1 MLIYYLSARQSGNKY
16 QIELKKKLKV
26 KQKTE
31 FENKFRKIKKFLTRN
46 NKYAIII

>member
-31 FENKFRKIKKFLTRN
+31 LENKFKKIKKVLD
-46 NKYAIII
+46 KK